1 MTWNGALGFTS
12 SPFTRQF
19 FVPYVAAATAGDA
32 EGQLWP
38 LAGTGIMGTMHAERG
53 LTFVEVFLAG
63 HQGPQFQPAA
73 AFRQLEWMLGRVESM
88 SGTEDWTVE
97 ID

>member
-1 MTWNGALGFTS
+1 MTWNNALGFHHT
-12 SPFTRQF
+12 PFDKPF
-19 FVPYVAAATAGDA
+19 FVPYLAAATIGDSQ
-32 EGQLWP
+32 GNLWP
-38 LAGTGIMGTMHAERG
+38 LTGTGLMGTLHEERG

-88 SGTEDWTVE
+88 SGMEDWTVS